1 MFPFGRY
8 RALVASLVLV
18 IVLAGCLPKATQS
31 PTKQKPAQPKPGVTA
46 PKSTTPLTSVHL
58 TLGNPSSAQTNPD
71 NYLMVKPQ
79 YVLSYN
85 RSKGI
90 SNWASWQLNRS
101 WLGSVDRQDNFRS
114 DDTLPASWSR
124 VSPSVY
130 TSSGYDKGHLVP
142 SADRTKSIEDN
153 AATFLMT
160 NIMPQAPDNNRK
172 TWEGFES
179 YCRELVGQGKELYII
194 AGASS
199 AQIKSLKSQ
208 VAVPATTWKVVVVL
222 DRPGA
227 GLSDVST
234 NTRVIAVN
242 LPNQQKIDPDWKTY
256 KVSVSQLEKLTGYN
270 FLSNVSPAIQKV
282 IESKVDNENA
292 TVDSPKPTTTT
303 TKQATNCSPAY
314 PDVCIPPPPPNLNCK
329 DIPFKNFKVLPPDP
343 HKFEGSNKNGIGCE
357 K

>member
-1 MFPFGRY
+1 MFIFNRY
-8 RALVASLVLV
+8 RALMASLVAV
-18 IVLAGCLPKATQS
+18 VVLAGCSPKATQS
-31 PTKQKPAQPKPGVTA
+31 LTQKKSVPPTPSVTA
-46 PKSTTPLTSVHL
+46 PQSTKPSTSIHL
-58 TLGNPSSAQTNPD
+58 TLGNPSGATEANPD

-90 SNWASWQLNRS
+90 PNWASWQLNRS
-101 WLGSVDRQDNFRS
+101 WLGSVDRQDNFRP
-114 DDTLPASWSR
+114 DDTLPASWPR
-124 VSPSVY
+124 VTPSVY
-130 TSSGYDKGHLVP
+130 TGSGYDKGHLVP
-142 SADRTKSIEDN
+142 SADRTKSVEDN
-153 AATFLMT
+153 SATFLMT
-160 NIMPQAPDNNRK
+160 NMMPQAPDNNRK
-172 TWEGFES
+172 TWEGLES

-194 AGASS
+194 AGSS
-199 AQIKSLKSQ
+199 SNQIKSLKGK

-227 GLSDVST
+227 GLSGVST

-242 LPNQQKIDPDWKTY
+242 LPNQQKINPDWKTY

-270 FLSNVSPAIQKV
+270 FLSNVSPTIQKA

-292 TVDSPKPTTTT
+292 TVDSPKLTKT
-303 TKQATNCSPAY
+303 TKQSGNCSPAY
-314 PDVCIPPPPPNLNCK
+314 PDVCIPPPPPDLNCK

-343 HKFEGSNKNGIGCE
+343 HNFEGRNKNGIGCE